1 MNVSQ
6 KPHTVDLGG
15 AINPLWAEFD
25 LIARRKR
32 KAAYSRPSLLDDRNQ
47 LLAAAK
53 AVVAR
58 TASLWG

>member
-6 KPHTVDLGG
+6 KLHANDFGCS
-15 AINPLWAEFD
+15 INPLWAEFD
-25 LIARRKR
+25 RIARRKV
-32 KAAYSRPSLLDDRNQ
+32 KPIHSRPVILDDKSQ
-47 LLAAAK
+47 FLAAAD